1 MTLIWSQSGWKL
13 LPIEDHETYRLP
25 VFVPHGQWP
34 TLHLLAALVR
44 TLLPSL
50 LVLFLWC
57 SGVLAG
63 VDDDYA
69 ERIAP
74 LVHPAHL
81 ATLSARGANPRIQK
95 VVYWL
100 EMARRDKSEPAK
112 VLSLALAKVGMTNE
126 LAAELT
132 RDSLLR
138 NHKIAG
144 QLGCFDESGLDE
156 MRRGR
161 SPTVRKGPYAGQAL
175 SVDHIIPRSV
185 APELDNVLA
194 NLELLPL
201 KLNQSKSDKVG
212 QRQRTLAESFHR
224 AGLLSEEGFRAV
236 SR

>member
-156 MRRGR
+156 MGGADLPPCGKARMQVRRCPLTTSSHVQSLLSWTTC
-161 SPTVRKGPYAGQAL
+161 SPTSNCCP
-175 SVDHIIPRSV
+175 S
-185 APELDNVLA
+185 N
-194 NLELLPL
+194 
-201 KLNQSKSDKVG
+201 
-212 QRQRTLAESFHR
+212 
-224 AGLLSEEGFRAV
+224 
-236 SR
+236 